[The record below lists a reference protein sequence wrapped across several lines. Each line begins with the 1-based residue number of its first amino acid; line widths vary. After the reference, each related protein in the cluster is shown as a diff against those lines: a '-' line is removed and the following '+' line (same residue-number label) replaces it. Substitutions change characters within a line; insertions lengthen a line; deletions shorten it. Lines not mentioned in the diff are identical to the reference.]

1 MSATEIS
8 ANRSSTK
15 NMQILL
21 RDFYTKLS
29 VEHAYSKM
37 LGLVVTSLH
46 RCNKPSEICVRITLN
61 RIKIFLRINLVLL

>member
-1 MSATEIS
+1 MSIIEIR
-8 ANRSSTK
+8 NIDYLQK

-29 VEHAYSKM
+29 VEHDCSKM

-46 RCNKPSEICVRITLN
+46 RCNNPPEIYMTITLN
-61 RIKIFLRINLVLL
+61 TITILYEII